1 MAICKWQTKLR
12 LARAQLSCQ
21 VRTAAKFHLLC
32 GREGEDAEI
41 EIEWRW
47 GVCQANEGCYKIPN
61 ENVVI
66 LCIELRLF
74 DGAAAVRPK

>member
-1 MAICKWQTKLR
+1 MR
-12 LARAQLSCQ
+12 
-21 VRTAAKFHLLC
+21 

-41 EIEWRW
+41 EKGA
-47 GVCQANEGCYKIPN
+47 GVGCQANEGCYKIPN